1 LNIVRNNNYE
11 ISSKQKKR
19 KEKQISSIEKEW
31 GIRYPVSRSLQKRKK
46 KFTFFLPER
55 ENWEKERNMKKFIVM
70 EYACPK

>member
-31 GIRYPVSRSLQKRKK
+31 GIRYPVSRSLQKGKK

-55 ENWEKERNMKKFIVM
+55 ENRKTKGI
-70 EYACPK
+70 

>member
-11 ISSKQKKR
+11 ISSKKRKR

-31 GIRYPVSRSLQKRKK
+31 GIRYPVSRSLQKGKK

-55 ENWEKERNMKKFIVM
+55 EN
-70 EYACPK
+70 